1 MLLEVSN
8 KAHTNNY
15 GFAIE
20 LYSTDANELL
30 IINIHQEA
38 KISQNFP
45 LQIIEDAI
53 ESQREQA

>member
-8 KAHTNNY
+8 KPHTDHY

-20 LYSTDANELL
+20 LYSTNANELL

-45 LQIIEDAI
+45 PQII
-53 ESQREQA
+53 